1 MATVKVVDLIVR
13 AKTLLQDEDFVRW
26 SVTELQYW
34 LNDAYKE
41 LVGIRPDANTQTSE
55 YACVAGPRQVITSS
69 FANAIRLVEV
79 VRNLATTSNKSSVR
93 LTSRKSLDTQQRSW
107 YSETPTVNIELY
119 MFDPR
124 TPKEFLVY
132 PPATTAARLEVIY
145 SVLPADHTLS
155 EAQLVNQATAET
167 IRIDDIFSTALL
179 DYMLYRAYSKD
190 AEQPAMAARA
200 VAHYQAFQSALGVK
214 QQVDAASQ
222 PGVA

>member
-13 AKTLLQDEDFVRW
+13 AQTLLQDEDSVRW
-26 SVTELQYW
+26 TVTELQYW

-41 LVGIRPDANTQTSE
+41 TVGLRPDVNTQTAE
-55 YACVAGPRQVITSS
+55 YTCVAGPRQVVTSS
-69 FANAIRLVEV
+69 FSNAIRLVEV
-79 VRNLATTSNKSSVR
+79 VRNLAATSNKSSVR
-93 LTSRKSLDTQQRSW
+93 LTNRKSLDTQQRSW
-107 YSETPTVNIELY
+107 YSETPTVNIEMY

-145 SVLPADHTLS
+145 SVLPADHTLT
-155 EAQLVNQATAET
+155 EAQLLNPATTET
-167 IRIDDIFSTALL
+167 IRIDDIFATALF
-179 DYMLYRAYSKD
+179 DYMLYRAFSKD
-190 AEQPAMAARA
+190 SEQTAMMQRA
-200 VAHYQAFQSALGVK
+200 VAHYQAFQNALGVK